1 MGRLGFEPRT
11 NQLKAEYSTV
21 ELTTHMFF
29 ARMSFITCPGRSMQQ
44 KPKNSFACTNLPPQQ
59 KAQTSAMVGKIHF
72 FTP

>member
-21 ELTTHMFF
+21 ELTTHIFF
-29 ARMSFITCPGRSMQQ
+29 AQMNFITYFSQSTQQ
-44 KPKNSFACTNLPPQQ
+44 KTQNSFLWPHFSPQQ
-59 KAQTSAMVGKIHF
+59 KAQTSAMVRKIHF